1 MMFGFSWKAIFC
13 LKYWMHVQML
23 TYWGKNNILQT
34 YSHIFVWKLL
44 YILIQFQWRLFQQVG
59 IGVEPNKQQANFV
72 NKWDYLT
79 KIYDILCRTSNI
91 HIANLAHD
99 ILQMRW
105 KMCILEMKSKISVA
119 IVWIIGLITI
129 IRDRK

>member
-1 MMFGFSWKAIFC
+1 
-13 LKYWMHVQML
+13 MHVQML
-23 TYWGKNNILQT
+23 TYWGKNSILQT

-44 YILIQFQWRLFQQVG
+44 NILIQFQWRLFQQVG

-79 KIYDILCRTSNI
+79 KISDILCRISNV
-91 HIANLAHD
+91 HIANLAQD

-105 KMCILEMKSKISVA
+105 KMCILEMKSKSSVA